1 MFCIYRGEITVDQP
15 LGLLARKVSLYG
27 VIPDGKPSVTKFIR
41 LSYNG
46 KSSVVKCKSVFFYHV
61 AGRIKGEVL
70 LGLGRNEEYNICNF
84 IHLYGLMVS
93 IMYLFL

>member
-1 MFCIYRGEITVDQP
+1 
-15 LGLLARKVSLYG
+15 

-46 KSSVVKCKSVFFYHV
+46 KSSVVKCKSVFFFYHV
-61 AGRIKGEVL
+61 SGRIKGDVL

-93 IMYLFL
+93 IMHLFLWITCQECF